1 MSRGW
6 ARAALFSYRWF
17 GAILYPMIWPYLAI
31 RAAKGKEERPRRRE
45 RYGRSDIPKPDGP
58 LIWFHA
64 ASVGE
69 TNAVIPLIQ
78 EVRRRSINV
87 VLTTGTVTSAA
98 VARDRLDSS
107 VIHQY
112 VPLDIKPSVA
122 RFLDHWKP
130 DLAIIAESEIWPMT
144 ILELGAR
151 HTPQVLVN
159 GRLSD
164 RSFERWSRR
173 SSLAEALFENL
184 SQVVAQSDLDAE
196 RFRALGAR
204 QVVVSGNLKVDTVAP
219 PFDAEE
225 LKRLQAEIRA
235 RPTWAATSTFE
246 GEEEIVA
253 DVHRALAP
261 RHKGI
266 LTVLVPRHPERGDA
280 IEAMLAARGLKVAR
294 RSRGDQIL
302 ADTDIFLGD
311 TIGEMGLYLSLARIV
326 FVGRSLKGG
335 GGQNPLEPAM
345 FGCAVL
351 AGSNVQNF
359 REAYARLLKNGG
371 ARFIRDG
378 EMLARGVSFL
388 LSNPQA
394 REAMAEG
401 GEKTLRDMRGALKT
415 TIHALEPY
423 INPLTVKA
431 RLRTNDSSPEVGG
444 RRPW

>member
-17 GAILYPMIWPYLAI
+17 GAVLYPMLWPYLAI

-45 RYGRSDIPKPDGP
+45 RYGRTDVQRPDGP
-58 LIWFHA
+58 LIWVHA

-98 VARDRLDSS
+98 VARDRLDAS

-122 RFLDHWKP
+122 RFLDHWQP

-151 HTPQVLVN
+151 RTPQVLVN

-173 SSLAEALFENL
+173 ASLAEALFENL
-184 SQVVAQSDLDAE
+184 SQVVAQSELDAE

-204 QVVVSGNLKVDTVAP
+204 QVSVSGNLKVDTVAP
-219 PFDAEE
+219 PYNPED
-225 LKRLQAEIRA
+225 LKLLQGQIRNRA
-235 RPTWAATSTFE
+235 TWAAVSTFE
-246 GEEEIVA
+246 GEEEIAA
-253 DVHRALAP
+253 DVHRALKD
-261 RHKGI
+261 RHRA
-266 LTVLVPRHPERGDA
+266 LTIIVPRHPERGDA
-280 IEAMLAARGLKVAR
+280 IEAMLVARGLKVAR
-294 RSRGDQIL
+294 RTRGEDIL
-302 ADTDIFLGD
+302 VDTDVYLGD
-311 TIGEMGLYLSLARIV
+311 TIGEMGLYLNLTKIV

-345 FGCAVL
+345 CGCAVL

-359 REAYARLLKNGG
+359 RESYAKLLKNGG

-388 LSNPQA
+388 ISNPQA

-401 GEKTLRDMRGALKT
+401 GEKTLRDMRGALKA

-431 RLRTNDSSPEVGG
+431 RLRTNDPAGADAG
-444 RRPW
+444 QRRPW